1 MEFLAEINK
10 VSGDNDISVFDPLL
24 TEAAVSQIR
33 NGSPLERLNYPFLK
47 EPSAANHISDDLGY
61 NRTPLPQASSG
72 GTSSKFTEQV
82 HGKPIISS
90 QNPISSP
97 SILPRTIF
105 PPPQH
110 PTVTSN
116 LSQSSISPT
125 SPAFAPKII
134 VNTSNTKLSFDPD
147 NVDFF
152 FQRFES
158 LHRHNNLSSAE
169 LFDQLLQC
177 LNYQQHCR
185 MHHLLTNGVGD
196 YFQFKN
202 ALIKTFGRTLEQ
214 VQEELS
220 FASGLGD
227 KMPSEL
233 LAHLR
238 QILGRHLKENPLLE
252 HTLKREFLTRLPT
265 YARDP
270 LILMGNADLDKM
282 AEQADALV
290 ADRKRRNFRS
300 PSQHS
305 RFSTSNFSSG
315 NSENHSSHDVPVMT
329 EMLKLLTNINDKL
342 NLNGNNYTSRRPF
355 NSPPMFTNPQS
366 SPSRSNARGFG
377 NHQLSPQPQNRHVP
391 SMSRPPRHSTPQR
404 RAPTSTNQNYICWYH
419 QNYGPGARK
428 CMPECTFFSTWN
440 SNFASTSEPLNYKGD
455 AQNRPS
461 VQKFLQ

>member
-33 NGSPLERLNYPFLK
+33 NGSPLEHLNYPFLK
-47 EPSAANHISDDLGY
+47 ESLAAIQIFGDLGY

-82 HGKPIISS
+82 HSKPIISS

-97 SILPRTIF
+97 SIFLRTTF

-116 LSQSSISPT
+116 LSQSSILPT

-134 VNTSNTKLSFDPD
+134 VNASNTKLSFDLD

-152 FQRFES
+152 FQRFEY

-177 LNYQQHCR
+177 LNYQQQCR
-185 MHHLLTNGVGD
+185 MHHLLTNGVGY

-220 FASGLGD
+220 FASGLRN
-227 KMPSEL
+227 KMPSEW
-233 LAHLR
+233 LAHLC

-252 HTLKREFLTRLPT
+252 HILKREFLTRLPT

-270 LILMGNADLDKM
+270 LILIGNADLDKM

-300 PSQHS
+300 QTQHF
-305 RFSTSNFSSG
+305 RFSTSNFASD
-315 NSENHSSHDVPVMT
+315 NSDDHSSHDVPVMT
-329 EMLKLLTNINDKL
+329 EMLKLLSNINDKL
-342 NLNGNNYTSRRPF
+342 NLNGNNYTSGRPP
-355 NSPPMFTNPQS
+355 NSSLMFINPQPF
-366 SPSRSNARGFG
+366 PSRSNARRFG
-377 NHQLSPQPQNRHVP
+377 NHQLSSQPPNRHVP
-391 SMSRPPRHSTPQR
+391 SMSRPPHHPTPQR
-404 RAPTSTNQNYICWYH
+404 RAPPSTNQNHICWYH
-419 QNYGPGARK
+419 QNYGPGARI

-440 SNFASTSEPLNYKGD
+440 SNFASTSGPLNYKGD
-455 AQNRPS
+455 AQNRP
-461 VQKFLQ
+461 